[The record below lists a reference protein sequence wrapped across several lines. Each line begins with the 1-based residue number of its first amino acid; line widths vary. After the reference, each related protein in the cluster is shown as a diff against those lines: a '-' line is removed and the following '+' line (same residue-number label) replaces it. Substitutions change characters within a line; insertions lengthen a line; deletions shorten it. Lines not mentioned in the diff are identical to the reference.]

1 MTEHLHES
9 LSALMDNETDELEL
23 RRLLKEMDALDPET
37 DLSVLKA
44 KWHRY
49 HVLSASLKQEI
60 HSAPSRN
67 LLAGIQNELEQDS
80 IPQQQKQQ
88 MGASIGKLFKERK
101 LFQVVGQGAIAASV
115 ALAVMF
121 TADLAMVADNGSA
134 SSGGAEI
141 ADNSTDQFPSLT
153 GELNPDTQTR
163 FAIQTGLD
171 EEEMDRLERVVSAEL
186 EDSLD
191 TLETPSTFIPE
202 ESR

>member
-1 MTEHLHES
+1 MTEQLHES
-9 LSALMDNETDELEL
+9 LSALMDNEADELEL

-37 DLSVLKA
+37 DISALKA

-60 HSAPSRN
+60 HSVPSRN
-67 LLAGIQNELEQDS
+67 LLAGIQDELKQDAA
-80 IPQQQKQQ
+80 PQQQI
-88 MGASIGKLFKERK
+88 GAVAIGKLFKGRK
-101 LFQVVGQGAIAASV
+101 LFQVAGQGAIAASV

-121 TADLAMVADNGSA
+121 AADLAMVADNGSA
-134 SSGGAEI
+134 SSGSAEI

-153 GELNPDTQTR
+153 GELNPDTPTR

-171 EEEMDRLERVVSAEL
+171 EEELNRLERVVSAEL
-186 EDSLD
+186 EDTLD
-191 TLETPSTFIPE
+191 TLETPATFIPE

>member
-9 LSALMDNETDELEL
+9 LSALMDNESDELEL

-60 HSAPSRN
+60 HSVPSRN
-67 LLAGIQNELEQDS
+67 LLAGIQNELEQDA
-80 IPQQQKQQ
+80 IPQQQKQI
-88 MGASIGKLFKERK
+88 GASIGKLIKERK

-134 SSGGAEI
+134 SSGSAEI

-191 TLETPSTFIPE
+191 TLETPATFIPE

>member
-9 LSALMDNETDELEL
+9 LSALMDNEADELEL
-23 RRLLKEMDALDPET
+23 RRLLKEMDSLDPET
-37 DLSVLKA
+37 DISALKA

-60 HSAPSRN
+60 HSVPSRN
-67 LLAGIQNELEQDS
+67 LLAGIQNELEQDA
-80 IPQQQKQQ
+80 IPQQQI
-88 MGASIGKLFKERK
+88 GTAIGKIFKGRK

-121 TADLAMVADNGSA
+121 TADLAMVADNDSA

-141 ADNSTDQFPSLT
+141 AGNSTDQFPSLT
-153 GELNPDTQTR
+153 GELNPDTPTG

-191 TLETPSTFIPE
+191 TLETPAIFIPE
-202 ESR
+202 E